1 MQLKNL
7 TTNFLGRNC
16 IYYKQISST
25 QTKLLELIQNN
36 QIPNGTLIIADIQTL
51 AVGTH
56 GRTWYTDEENNI
68 AFSFY
73 IKTNCD
79 IEKLEGLTLQIAQI
93 LVCIFQKKYQITL
106 TIKKPND
113 LMLHN
118 KKVGGIL
125 TQTKTAGKIAKY
137 IVVGIGIN
145 TTKQHF
151 TKEIE
156 NIATSIQKEC
166 NIQVEA
172 IDIISEFCNQLEK
185 QLLQK
190 LEEEKV

>member
-16 IYYKQISST
+16 IYYKQINST

-79 IEKLEGLTLQIAQI
+79 IAKLEGLTLQIAQI
-93 LVCIFQKKYQITL
+93 LVRIFQRKYQITL

-125 TQTKTAGKIAKY
+125 TQTKTIGKIAQY

-145 TTKQHF
+145 TTKKHF

-166 NIQVEA
+166 NIQVDA